1 MEKESKRDGEGKRSR
16 EIESK
21 REGGREEKE
30 SKRRR
35 RLRSVLLAQ

>member
-21 REGGREEKE
+21 REGGEGD
-30 SKRRR
+30 
-35 RLRSVLLAQ
+35 LDQYYWHNAFGGN